1 MKRLSRQSGMT
12 LIELMLASV
21 LSVIISYFIMNI
33 MITSART
40 AATSEGQA
48 QAQETGRLVMA
59 WLDEQLSV
67 AGYNSN
73 YQSSESQSPMAALC
87 QAGAPLPPA
96 NNAHCTFDTNDHGS
110 GGDRIAIR
118 RSTGA
123 RAGVTP
129 PDRDVQTCAG
139 EALPAAIVNNQE
151 FVIDVYW
158 VQPNTGNASTT
169 DDYEL
174 RCATYEENGT
184 RIADSQAIANGVESL
199 HILVGIADA
208 DGNPQRFVAPANV
221 TNWERV
227 VGIRVAILA
236 REFGNSTLTP
246 DARAYGLLDADPITF
261 QDGAAR
267 YVQNG
272 TVWFPNTKKL

>member
-40 AATSEGQA
+40 AATSEGLA

-96 NNAHCTFDTNDHGS
+96 NNAHCTFNADDHGS

-123 RAGVTP
+123 RDGVTP
-129 PDRDVQTCAG
+129 SDRDIQTCAG
-139 EALPAAIVNNQE
+139 EALPAAIVDNQE

-158 VQPNTGNASTT
+158 VQPNNGNASTT

-184 RIADSQAIANGVESL
+184 RIADSQAIANGIESL
-199 HILVGIADA
+199 HILVGITDA
-208 DGNPQRFVAPANV
+208 DGNPQRFVSPANV
-221 TNWERV
+221 PNWERV
-227 VGIRVAILA
+227 AGVRIAVLA
-236 REFGNSTLTP
+236 REFGDSTFTP
-246 DARAYGLLDADPITF
+246 DKRAYGLLDADPIEF

-267 YVQNG
+267 HVQNG